1 MEGGRP
7 GGEWCAV
14 VVKETESESRQ
25 WGGGGKQGAER
36 GYGVTRHPNQKLRD
50 GNNGGEGKEDK

>member
-1 MEGGRP
+1 M
-7 GGEWCAV
+7 